1 MCWYVNGWVNE
12 GRGVSLVPSMLVS
25 GTWLVR
31 VFVKKKY
38 DPLASVLL
46 CFAIGS
52 VSFFCIAFVLLSD
65 NSDV

>member
-12 GRGVSLVPSMLVS
+12 GRGGSLVPSMLVS
-25 GTWLVR
+25 GTWLVC

-38 DPLASVLL
+38 DLLASVLL